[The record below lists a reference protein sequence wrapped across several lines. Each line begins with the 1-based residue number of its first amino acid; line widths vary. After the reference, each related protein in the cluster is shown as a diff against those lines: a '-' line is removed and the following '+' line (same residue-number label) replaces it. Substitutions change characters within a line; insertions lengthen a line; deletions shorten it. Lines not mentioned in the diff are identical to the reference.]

1 LAPGGSIGM
10 VRLNPNHLEASMS
23 RVVLLAATTL
33 ALLPRVAAAQS
44 ADASGTPA
52 TVQVSLW
59 ESVQIVDQRRSVHGF
74 RLVLPY
80 GRNRDLHGAD
90 IGIVGRLD
98 GELEGAQVGV
108 AGVVDGNVT
117 GLQYNWLLSTAGG
130 RVQGLQWSGVNM
142 AGSFEG
148 AQLGL
153 LNYVESPSIGGRVG
167 FANIALAEM
176 HGADLGVVNYAARVE
191 GVQIGFV
198 NVTEHL
204 HGVQI
209 GIVNVAPNG
218 FLPVFVLFNA
228 AL

>member
-1 LAPGGSIGM
+1 MLRFA
-10 VRLNPNHLEASMS
+10 
-23 RVVLLAATTL
+23 LLAAATVL
-33 ALLPRVAAAQS
+33 ALSRAAVAAPPP
-44 ADASGTPA
+44 DTSGAPA
-52 TVQVSLW
+52 AFQLSLW
-59 ESVQIVDQRRSVHGF
+59 ESVQIVDRERSVHGL

-80 GRNRDLHGAD
+80 GRNRDLHGVD
-90 IGIVGRLD
+90 LGLVGRLD
-98 GELEGAQVGV
+98 GDLEGFQLNV
-108 AGVVDGNVT
+108 AGIVDGSVK
-117 GLQYNWLLSTAGG
+117 GFQANWLLSTAGG

-153 LNYVESPSIGGRVG
+153 LNYVESSSVGGR
-167 FANIALAEM
+167 FAIANIALAELR
-176 HGADLGVVNYAARVE
+176 GADIGAVNYAARVE

-198 NVTEHL
+198 NIAEHL

-209 GIVNVAPNG
+209 GLINVALNG